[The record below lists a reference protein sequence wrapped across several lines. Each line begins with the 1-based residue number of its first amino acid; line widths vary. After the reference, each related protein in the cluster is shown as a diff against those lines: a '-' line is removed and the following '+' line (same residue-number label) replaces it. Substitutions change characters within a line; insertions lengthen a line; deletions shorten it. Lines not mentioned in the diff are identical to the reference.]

1 MMKYLKK
8 PANLLLP
15 CLVSFLLLASSLQIA
30 AEEYYNS
37 FSKMMSMT
45 SMWQNNFY
53 NDIIRS
59 NAARGSFRELANASR
74 ITQQEIQNLCK
85 PFPCGNESSSNSP
98 PPQTPTNQA
107 PIAPP
112 QAPITATDFPPVGG
126 RIMPDEIARTSEASP
141 EEKEGLRTLSNQ
153 ILNLFEAQGRP
164 NNIANSFAFL
174 VEVSLKIAT
183 GKEVSDP
190 EEALLI
196 SSFNNSLAHIPQFL
210 SMPARD
216 KQVLNESAIIAAGLM
231 DFLNEQGKQNN
242 DAQMQ
247 TQASDM
253 SKAVIAHF
261 FGVQLK

>member
-1 MMKYLKK
+1 MKYQNKEFSL
-8 PANLLLP
+8 AGLAI
-15 CLVSFLLLASSLQIA
+15 FLLLAASPKIV

-53 NDIIRS
+53 NDIIRA
-59 NAARGSFRELANASR
+59 NAAKGSLRELANASR

-85 PFPCGNESSSNSP
+85 PFHYGNESTLNSP
-98 PPQTPTNQA
+98 SPQAPTNSA

-112 QAPITATDFPPVGG
+112 QVPITATDFQPVGG
-126 RIMPDEIARTSEASP
+126 RIMPDEVARASQGTP
-141 EEKEGLRTLSNQ
+141 EEKEALRTASKQVLD
-153 ILNLFEAQGRP
+153 LFETQGRP

-174 VEVSLKIAT
+174 VEISLKIAT

-190 EEALLI
+190 EEELLI
-196 SSFNNSLAHIPQFL
+196 SGFNNSLANIPQFV

-216 KQVLNESAIIAAGLM
+216 KQVLNESAIIVAGM
-231 DFLNEQGKQNN
+231 MMFLDEQGKQNN

-247 TQASDM
+247 TQAQEM
-253 SKAVIAHF
+253 SNSVIAHF
-261 FGVQLK
+261 FGVKL

>member
-1 MMKYLKK
+1 MKNLKN

-15 CLVSFLLLASSLQIA
+15 LLATFLLLASSLQID

-53 NDIIRS
+53 NDIIRT
-59 NAARGSFRELANASR
+59 NAARGSFPELANASR

-85 PFPCGNESSSNSP
+85 PFPCGNESTFNSP

-112 QAPITATDFPPVGG
+112 QAPITATDFPAGG
-126 RIMPDEIARTSEASP
+126 RIMPDEIARTAEGSR
-141 EEKEGLRTLSNQ
+141 EEKEALRTLSNQ

-174 VEVSLKIAT
+174 VEVSLKIAI

-196 SSFNNSLAHIPQFL
+196 SSFNNSLANIPQFL
-210 SMPARD
+210 SMPAHD
-216 KQVLNESAIIAAGLM
+216 KQILNESAIIAGGLM
-231 DFLNEQGKQNN
+231 DFLSEQGKQNN